1 MNTLTKA
8 GQYIS
13 YTAMQAY
20 SGLRSLGNEVIKA
33 WDKIGTPIGHII
45 QRHPKKFIAGV
56 IGLSV
61 AAPFIAHTLDH
72 VVHNLGHLDPIG
84 LAHGESDAASA
95 VADSSNQ
102 GIINVKVNDH
112 PYDLRIFTDPGHQ
125 IQPTVNRTPD
135 GFQIVFTNLKGD
147 DVDGFYFFAHNN
159 RYDFN
164 DEILSRGSQTVVV
177 PDIVPKNLP
186 SDVYQQQEAALSKE
200 LIGAASAG
208 TAGAICTGLTVQRLF
223 RRKRK

>member
-1 MNTLTKA
+1 MSNLYNRLSGTARTLYNRVWGGWDRLAGKKLDSIIQKYPKATSIALLSIPLIPLAVYGLYHLAHSTGLDSVLYNLSPIGSAYGESTALTLTDT
-8 GQYIS
+8 S
-13 YTAMQAY
+13 T
-20 SGLRSLGNEVIKA
+20 
-33 WDKIGTPIGHII
+33 D
-45 QRHPKKFIAGV
+45 
-56 IGLSV
+56 
-61 AAPFIAHTLDH
+61 APQ
-72 VVHNLGHLDPIG
+72 
-84 LAHGESDAASA
+84 
-95 VADSSNQ
+95 Q

-164 DEILSRGSQTVVV
+164 DEILAPGPQTVIV
-177 PDIVPKNLP
+177 PDIVPRNLP
-186 SDVYQQQEAALSKE
+186 SDVYQQQADTLSKE

-208 TAGAICTGLTVQRLF
+208 TAGAICTGLTVQRLL
-223 RRKRK
+223 RHRKRK